1 MAEGDFIWIYL
12 VFFMIPLAR
21 VIPRLIRKWQN
32 KNNPVSEN
40 QYKQD
45 FQRPEQKQPQFER
58 QETFER
64 SESFERESIER
75 EHSFEKSDEKP
86 LNQKMMVLGEINRG
100 VKDFNQIQKIT
111 NIDNQKLEN
120 ILKGFEDDGLMR
132 VVKKDGIM
140 GSKIEM
146 HPTEKGYKKFTD
158 ER

>member
-45 FQRPEQKQPQFER
+45 FQRPEQKQSQFESP
-58 QETFER
+58 ETFER
-64 SESFERESIER
+64 SESFGR

-111 NIDNQKLEN
+111 SIDNQKLES
-120 ILKGFEDDGLMR
+120 ILKGFEDEGLMR

>member
-58 QETFER
+58 PKTFER
-64 SESFERESIER
+64 SESFER

>member
-32 KNNPVSEN
+32 KNNPISEN
-40 QYKQD
+40 QYKQN
-45 FQRPEQKQPQFER
+45 FQSPEQRQTPFER
-58 QETFER
+58 LET
-64 SESFERESIER
+64 SEERESIER
-75 EHSFEKSDEKP
+75 EHSFGKSKSGEKP
-86 LNQKMMVLGEINRG
+86 LDQKMMVLGEINRG
-100 VKDFNQIQKIT
+100 IKDFNQIQRIT

-120 ILKGFEDDGLMR
+120 ILKGFEDNGLMR

>member
-1 MAEGDFIWIYL
+1 MAESDFIWIYL

-40 QYKQD
+40 QYRQD
-45 FQRPEQKQPQFER
+45 FQRPEQKQSQFESP
-58 QETFER
+58 ETFER
-64 SESFERESIER
+64 SESFGR

-111 NIDNQKLEN
+111 SIDNQKLES
-120 ILKGFEDDGLMR
+120 ILKGFEDEGLMR

>member
-21 VIPRLIRKWQN
+21 VIPRLIIKWQN

-58 QETFER
+58 PESFER
-64 SESFERESIER
+64 SESFER

-120 ILKGFEDDGLMR
+120 ILKDFEDDGLMR

>member
-1 MAEGDFIWIYL
+1 MADGDFIWIYL

-32 KNNPVSEN
+32 KNNPISEN
-40 QYKQD
+40 QYKQN
-45 FQRPEQKQPQFER
+45 FQSPEQRQTPFER
-58 QETFER
+58 LET
-64 SESFERESIER
+64 SEERESIER

-120 ILKGFEDDGLMR
+120 ILKDFEDDGLMR

>member
-1 MAEGDFIWIYL
+1 MAEGDCIWIYL

-40 QYKQD
+40 QYRQD
-45 FQRPEQKQPQFER
+45 FQRPEQKQSQFESP
-58 QETFER
+58 ETFER
-64 SESFERESIER
+64 SESFGR

-111 NIDNQKLEN
+111 SIDNQKLES
-120 ILKGFEDDGLMR
+120 ILKGFEDEGLMR

>member
-45 FQRPEQKQPQFER
+45 FQRPEQKQSQFER
-58 QETFER
+58 PETFER
-64 SESFERESIER
+64 SESFER

>member
-1 MAEGDFIWIYL
+1 MAESDFIWIYL

-40 QYKQD
+40 QYKQN

-58 QETFER
+58 PKTFER
-64 SESFERESIER
+64 SGSFER

-86 LNQKMMVLGEINRG
+86 LDQKMMVLGEINRG

>member
-32 KNNPVSEN
+32 KNNPISEN
-40 QYKQD
+40 QYKQN
-45 FQRPEQKQPQFER
+45 FQSPEQRQTPFER
-58 QETFER
+58 LET
-64 SESFERESIER
+64 SEERESIER
-75 EHSFEKSDEKP
+75 EHSFGKSKSGEKP
-86 LNQKMMVLGEINRG
+86 LDQKMMVVGEINRG
-100 VKDFNQIQKIT
+100 IKDFNQIQRIT

>member
-1 MAEGDFIWIYL
+1 
-12 VFFMIPLAR
+12 MIPLAR

-40 QYKQD
+40 QYKQN

>member
-40 QYKQD
+40 QYRQD
-45 FQRPEQKQPQFER
+45 FQRPEQKQSQFESP
-58 QETFER
+58 ETFER
-64 SESFERESIER
+64 SESFGR

-111 NIDNQKLEN
+111 SIDNQKLES
-120 ILKGFEDDGLMR
+120 ILKGFEDEGLMR

>member
-1 MAEGDFIWIYL
+1 MAESDFIWIYL

-40 QYKQD
+40 QYNQD

-58 QETFER
+58 PKTFER
-64 SESFERESIER
+64 SGSFER

-86 LNQKMMVLGEINRG
+86 LDQKMMVLGEINRG

>member
-1 MAEGDFIWIYL
+1 
-12 VFFMIPLAR
+12 MIPLAR

-40 QYKQD
+40 QYNQD

-58 QETFER
+58 PKTFER
-64 SESFERESIER
+64 SGSFER

-86 LNQKMMVLGEINRG
+86 LDQKMMVLGEINRG

>member
-40 QYKQD
+40 QYRQD
-45 FQRPEQKQPQFER
+45 FQRPEQKQSQFER
-58 QETFER
+58 PETFER
-64 SESFERESIER
+64 SESFER

-120 ILKGFEDDGLMR
+120 ILKDFEDDGLMR

>member
-1 MAEGDFIWIYL
+1 MADGDFIWIYL

-32 KNNPVSEN
+32 KNNPISEN
-40 QYKQD
+40 QYKQN
-45 FQRPEQKQPQFER
+45 FQSPEQRQTPFER
-58 QETFER
+58 LET
-64 SESFERESIER
+64 SEERESIER
-75 EHSFEKSDEKP
+75 EHSFGKSKSGEKP
-86 LNQKMMVLGEINRG
+86 LDQKMMVLGEINRG
-100 VKDFNQIQKIT
+100 IKDFNQIQRIT

-140 GSKIEM
+140 GSKIEL

>member
-1 MAEGDFIWIYL
+1 MAESDFIWIYL

-45 FQRPEQKQPQFER
+45 FQRPEQKQSQFER
-58 QETFER
+58 PETFER
-64 SESFERESIER
+64 SESFER

>member
-45 FQRPEQKQPQFER
+45 FQRPEQKQSQFER
-58 QETFER
+58 PESFER
-64 SESFERESIER
+64 SESFERG
-75 EHSFEKSDEKP
+75 HSFEKAKSNEKP

-111 NIDNQKLEN
+111 SIDNQKLES
-120 ILKGFEDDGLMR
+120 ILKGFEDEGLMR

>member
-58 QETFER
+58 PESFER
-64 SESFERESIER
+64 SESFER

>member
-40 QYKQD
+40 QYKQN

-58 QETFER
+58 PKTFER
-64 SESFERESIER
+64 SESFER

>member
-1 MAEGDFIWIYL
+1 MAESDFIWIYL

-21 VIPRLIRKWQN
+21 IIPRLIRKWQK

-40 QYKQD
+40 QYKQN

-58 QETFER
+58 PKTFER
-64 SESFERESIER
+64 SGSFER

-86 LNQKMMVLGEINRG
+86 LDQKMMVLGEINRG

-140 GSKIEM
+140 GSRIEM

>member
-40 QYKQD
+40 QYKQN

-58 QETFER
+58 PKTFER
-64 SESFERESIER
+64 SGSFER

-86 LNQKMMVLGEINRG
+86 LDQKMMVLGEINRG

>member
-1 MAEGDFIWIYL
+1 MAEDGFVWIYL

-32 KNNPVSEN
+32 KNRPVSEN
-40 QYKQD
+40 QYNQD
-45 FQRPEQKQPQFER
+45 FQRPEQRQNQFER
-58 QETFER
+58 PETFEGV
-64 SESFERESIER
+64 ESIER
-75 EHSFEKSDEKP
+75 KRSFEKSEEKP
-86 LNQKMMVLGEINRG
+86 IDQKMMILGEINRG
-100 VKDFNQIQKIT
+100 VKDFNQIQKNT

-120 ILKGFEDDGLMR
+120 ILKSFEDDGLMR
-132 VVKKDGIM
+132 VVKKDGIT

>member
-1 MAEGDFIWIYL
+1 MADGDFIWIYL

-32 KNNPVSEN
+32 KNNPISEN
-40 QYKQD
+40 QYKQN
-45 FQRPEQKQPQFER
+45 FQSPEQRQTPFER
-58 QETFER
+58 LET
-64 SESFERESIER
+64 SEERESIER
-75 EHSFEKSDEKP
+75 EHSFGKSKSDEKP
-86 LNQKMMVLGEINRG
+86 LDQKMMVLGEINRG
-100 VKDFNQIQKIT
+100 IKDFNQIQRIT

>member
-40 QYKQD
+40 QYKQN

-64 SESFERESIER
+64 SESFER

>member
-1 MAEGDFIWIYL
+1 
-12 VFFMIPLAR
+12 MIPLAR

-45 FQRPEQKQPQFER
+45 FQRPEQKQSQFER
-58 QETFER
+58 PETFER
-64 SESFERESIER
+64 SGSFER

-86 LNQKMMVLGEINRG
+86 LDQKMMVLGEINRG

>member
-58 QETFER
+58 PKTFER
-64 SESFERESIER
+64 SESFERE
-75 EHSFEKSDEKP
+75 HSFEKSDEEP
-86 LNQKMMVLGEINRG
+86 PDQKMMVLGEINRG

>member
-58 QETFER
+58 PETFER
-64 SESFERESIER
+64 SESFER

>member
-45 FQRPEQKQPQFER
+45 FQRPEQKQAQFESP
-58 QETFER
+58 ETFER
-64 SESFERESIER
+64 SESFGR

-111 NIDNQKLEN
+111 SIDNQKLES
-120 ILKGFEDDGLMR
+120 ILKGFEDEGLMR

>member
-1 MAEGDFIWIYL
+1 MADGDFIWIYL

-21 VIPRLIRKWQN
+21 GIPRLIRKWQN
-32 KNNPVSEN
+32 KNNPISEN
-40 QYKQD
+40 QYKQN
-45 FQRPEQKQPQFER
+45 FQSPEQRQTPFER
-58 QETFER
+58 LET
-64 SESFERESIER
+64 SEERESIER
-75 EHSFEKSDEKP
+75 EHSFGKSKSGEKP
-86 LNQKMMVLGEINRG
+86 LDQKMMVLGEINRG
-100 VKDFNQIQKIT
+100 IKDFNQIQRIT

>member
-1 MAEGDFIWIYL
+1 MADGDFIWIYL

-32 KNNPVSEN
+32 KNNPISEN
-40 QYKQD
+40 QYKQN
-45 FQRPEQKQPQFER
+45 FQSPEQRQTPFER
-58 QETFER
+58 LET
-64 SESFERESIER
+64 SEERESIER
-75 EHSFEKSDEKP
+75 EHSFGKSKSGEKP
-86 LNQKMMVLGEINRG
+86 LDQKMMVLGEINRG
-100 VKDFNQIQKIT
+100 IKDFNQIQRIT

>member
-21 VIPRLIRKWQN
+21 VIPRLIRKWKN
-32 KNNPVSEN
+32 KNNPISEN
-40 QYKQD
+40 QYRQN
-45 FQRPEQKQPQFER
+45 FQKPEQRQNQFNR
-58 QETFER
+58 PETFER
-64 SESFERESIER
+64 VESIEGK
-75 EHSFEKSDEKP
+75 HSFEKSESDEKP
-86 LNQKMMVLGEINRG
+86 LDQKMMVLGEINRG
-100 VKDFNQIQKIT
+100 VKDFNQIQRIT

-120 ILKGFEDDGLMR
+120 ILKNFEDDGLMR

-140 GSKIEM
+140 GSKIEI

>member
-45 FQRPEQKQPQFER
+45 FQRPEQKQSQFER
-58 QETFER
+58 PETFER
-64 SESFERESIER
+64 SESFER

-120 ILKGFEDDGLMR
+120 ILKDFEDDGLMR
-132 VVKKDGIM
+132 AVKKDGIM

>member
-45 FQRPEQKQPQFER
+45 FQRPEQKQSQFER
-58 QETFER
+58 PETFER
-64 SESFERESIER
+64 SESFER

-120 ILKGFEDDGLMR
+120 ILKDFEDDGLMR

>member
-1 MAEGDFIWIYL
+1 MAESDFIWIYL

-21 VIPRLIRKWQN
+21 IIPRLIRQWQK

-40 QYKQD
+40 QYKQN

-58 QETFER
+58 PKTFER
-64 SESFERESIER
+64 SGSFER

-86 LNQKMMVLGEINRG
+86 LDQKMMVLGEINRG

>member
-45 FQRPEQKQPQFER
+45 FQRPEQKQSQFER
-58 QETFER
+58 PETFER
-64 SESFERESIER
+64 SESFER

-86 LNQKMMVLGEINRG
+86 LDQKMMVLGEINRG
-100 VKDFNQIQKIT
+100 IKDFNQIQRIT

>member
-45 FQRPEQKQPQFER
+45 FQRPEQKQSQFER
-58 QETFER
+58 PETFER
-64 SESFERESIER
+64 SESFER

-111 NIDNQKLEN
+111 SIDNQKLES
-120 ILKGFEDDGLMR
+120 ILKGFEDEGLMR